1 MDSTGSID
9 GPSTTVS
16 DTSADF
22 VSQITGESSEFDKQT
37 ETTSPSSKPSGVGSE
52 TANPVDPSS
61 VGVYSGSA
69 YVVINNNQSNFSAS
83 ELTTTGYEKYSELDS
98 IGRCGVALA
107 SCGKD
112 TMHGANETRG
122 SISSIKPSGW
132 VQAKYSGISGSYL

>member
-22 VSQITGESSEFDKQT
+22 VSQIIAESSESDNQT
-37 ETTSPSSKPSGVGSE
+37 ETTSPSSKPLGVGSE
-52 TANPVDPSS
+52 TANPVNPSY
-61 VGVYSGSA
+61 VGAYSESS
-69 YVVINNNQSNFSAS
+69 YVVINSNQSNFSAS

-132 VQAKYSGISGSYL
+132 VQAKYSGIFDGYL